1 MEEET
6 FIVFGKMRDTFL
18 ICAFPRS
25 RTLWLSHFLSVPGVS
40 KCTHEATEHAASAQE
55 FWANAECAGADIYGN
70 SDSANIYVL
79 PSMLAE
85 KPLTRTVWIARPI
98 VEVCASMKA
107 AGLEFTEQAARTLMR
122 MRDEYRVHLDLTI
135 DFHALNSMETC
146 RALWEFVLP
155 GVAFDAG
162 RWGLYAD
169 RKIAYGPG
177 NMPPVQATDKFLS
190 WFHDERV
197 LWPIYRKE

>member
-1 MEEET
+1 MQHS
-6 FIVFGKMRDTFL
+6 FL
-18 ICAFPRS
+18 ICGFPRS
-25 RTLWLSHFLSVPGVS
+25 RTLWLSRFLSVPGVS
-40 KCTHEATEHAASAQE
+40 TCTHEATEFAASSQE
-55 FWANAECAGADIYGN
+55 FWANAEEHCQKTGAEIYGN
-70 SDSANIYVL
+70 SDSANIFVL
-79 PSMLAE
+79 PSMLAQR
-85 KPLTRTVWIARPI
+85 PLSRTVWIARPI

-122 MRDEYRVHLDLTI
+122 LRDEYRVHLDLTV
-135 DFHALNSMETC
+135 DFHALNSMATC
-146 RALWEFVLP
+146 KALWEFVLP

-190 WFHDERV
+190 WFHDESV
-197 LWPIYRKE
+197 LWPTYRGMRKE